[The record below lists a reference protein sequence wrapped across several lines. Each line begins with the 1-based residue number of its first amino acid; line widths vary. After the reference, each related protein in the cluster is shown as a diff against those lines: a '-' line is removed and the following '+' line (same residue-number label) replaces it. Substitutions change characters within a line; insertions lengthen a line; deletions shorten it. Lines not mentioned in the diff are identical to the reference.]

1 MGQIK
6 SIDLPEPGTH
16 GASVAAPSKSHWW
29 LWVLVF
35 AAIALGGWYYR
46 NSRSASSSAD
56 AAAPGAPGKGKGG
69 FSAGNMVVPVVV
81 ATAQRGDLPVY
92 FNGLGTVTA
101 FNTVTV
107 RSRVDG
113 QLISIAFKE
122 GQFVHDGDVLA
133 QIDPRPFQ
141 VQLGQA
147 LGQLAKDQAQR
158 KDAEVNYERFKLLF
172 KEGVIPQ
179 QQLDT
184 QAALVGQFDGAI
196 ASDQS
201 QIDNAKLQL
210 TYSRITAPISG
221 RIGLR
226 LVDVGNI
233 VHASD
238 SNGLLVITQLQP
250 ISVIFSLPQDQLPA
264 VNSKLRSG
272 VQLTVDAYD
281 RDDTAKI
288 ASGKLQTIDNQI
300 DPTTGTYKLKSIFAN
315 ADNALFPNQ
324 FVNVH
329 LLVDT
334 KRNLTIVPAA
344 AIQRGPQGTYLYGV
358 VKDPATK
365 DTIAKIYPVTIAQIT
380 GNSIGLSAGLN
391 PGDMVVIDGQDK
403 LQDGTKI
410 NPTPAGGSNGASR
423 GSASPPPAQGAP
435 QTGNPAKGHAAGS
448 PR

>member
-1 MGQIK
+1 MGQTK
-6 SIDLPEPGTH
+6 SIDLPEPGARS
-16 GASVAAPSKSHWW
+16 GAPTVPSQRRWW
-29 LWVLVF
+29 LWVLVLG
-35 AAIALGGWYYR
+35 AIALVGWYYR
-46 NSRSASSSAD
+46 NSRNASPTTG
-56 AAAPGAPGKGKGG
+56 AAAPGAPSKAG
-69 FSAGNMVVPVVV
+69 FGAGNFVVPVVV

-113 QLISIAFKE
+113 QLISVAFKE
-122 GQFVHDGDVLA
+122 GQFVHEGDLLA

-147 LGQLAKDQAQR
+147 LGLLAKDQAQR
-158 KDAEVNYERFKLLF
+158 KDAQVNLERYMLLF

-226 LVDVGNI
+226 LVDAGNI
-233 VHASD
+233 VHSTD
-238 SNGLLVITQLQP
+238 TNGIRVITPLQP
-250 ISVIFSLPQDQLPA
+250 ISVIFSLPQDQLPD
-264 VNSKLRSG
+264 VNAKLRSG
-272 VQLTVDAYD
+272 VQLVVDAYD

-300 DPTTGTYKLKSIFAN
+300 DSTTGTYKLKSIFAN
-315 ADNALFPNQ
+315 ADNSLFPNQ

-344 AIQRGPQGTYLYGV
+344 AIQRGPQGTYVYAV
-358 VKDPATK
+358 AKDSANK
-365 DTIAKIYPVTIAQIT
+365 DTISKITPVTIAQTT
-380 GNSIGLSAGLN
+380 GDSVGVGAGLN
-391 PGDMVVIDGQDK
+391 AGDLVVIDGQDK

-410 NPTPAGGSNGASR
+410 NPSTSSGGMGAI
-423 GSASPPPAQGAP
+423 
-435 QTGNPAKGHAAGS
+435 
-448 PR
+448 

>member
-1 MGQIK
+1 MDQLN
-6 SIDLPEPGTH
+6 SIDLPEPRAH
-16 GASVAAPSKSHWW
+16 GATTAEPAKRRWW
-29 LWVLVF
+29 LWVLV
-35 AAIALGGWYYR
+35 LGVVAFGVWYYR
-46 NSRSASSSAD
+46 NSRNASQAATA
-56 AAAPGAPGKGKGG
+56 AAAPGAAAKGKGG
-69 FSAGNMVVPVVV
+69 SGAGGFVVPVVV
-81 ATAQRGDLPVY
+81 STAQRGDLPVY

-113 QLISIAFKE
+113 QLVSVAFKE
-122 GQFVHDGDVLA
+122 GQFVHQGDLLA

-141 VQLGQA
+141 VQLEQA
-147 LGQLAKDQAQR
+147 VGQLAKDQAQR
-158 KDAEVNYERFKLLF
+158 KDAEVNFERYKLLF

-184 QAALVGQFDGAI
+184 QGALVGQVDGALT
-196 ASDQS
+196 SDQS

-226 LVDVGNI
+226 LVDAGNI

-238 SNGLLVITQLQP
+238 INGLLVITQLQP
-250 ISVIFSLPQDQLPA
+250 ISVIFSLPQDQLPQ
-264 VNSKLRSG
+264 VNAKLHAG
-272 VQLTVDAYD
+272 VQLGVDAYD

-288 ASGKLQTIDNQI
+288 ASGKLETIDNQI
-300 DPTTGTYKLKSIFAN
+300 DITTGTYKLKSVFTN

-334 KRNLTIVPAA
+334 KHNLTIVPAA
-344 AIQRGPQGTYLYGV
+344 AIQRGPQGTYVY
-358 VKDPATK
+358 AA
-365 DTIAKIYPVTIAQIT
+365 DTDNTAKIRIVTIAQAT
-380 GNSIGLSAGLN
+380 GDSVGLSAGLN
-391 PGDMVVIDGQDK
+391 SGDRVVIDGLDK

-410 NPTPAGGSNGASR
+410 NPSPSTGANAAGRS
-423 GSASPPPAQGAP
+423 SAPPSAGQGAP
-435 QTGNPAKGHAAGS
+435 QPGSPSKGRAGGS

>member
-1 MGQIK
+1 MGQTK

-16 GASVAAPSKSHWW
+16 AASVAASFKSRWW
-29 LWVLVF
+29 FWVLVL
-35 AAIALGGWYYR
+35 AAIVVGGWYYR
-46 NSRSASSSAD
+46 NSRSAGSSAD
-56 AAAPGAPGKGKGG
+56 AAAPGAPSKGKGG
-69 FSAGNMVVPVVV
+69 FSAGSIVVPVVV

-113 QLISIAFKE
+113 QLTSIAFKE
-122 GQFVHDGDVLA
+122 GQFVHEGDLLA

-141 VQLGQA
+141 VQLAQA

-158 KDAEVNYERFKLLF
+158 RDAEVNLERFKLLF

-201 QIDNAKLQL
+201 QVDNAKLQL
-210 TYSRITAPISG
+210 TYSRITSPISG

-238 SNGLLVITQLQP
+238 TNGLLVITQLQP
-250 ISVIFSLPQDQLPA
+250 ISVIFSLPQDQLPD

-272 VQLTVDAYD
+272 VQLIVDAYD

-300 DPTTGTYKLKSIFAN
+300 DLTTGTYKLKSIFSN
-315 ADNALFPNQ
+315 ADNVLFPNQ

-334 KRNLTIVPAA
+334 RRNLTIVPTA
-344 AIQRGPQGTYLYGV
+344 AIQRGPQGTYLYAAAP
-358 VKDPATK
+358 DNT
-365 DTIAKIYPVTIAQIT
+365 AKIRIVTIAQTT
-380 GNSIGLSAGLN
+380 GNSIGLSAGVN
-391 PGDMVVIDGQDK
+391 PGDMVVIDG
-403 LQDGTKI
+403 
-410 NPTPAGGSNGASR
+410 
-423 GSASPPPAQGAP
+423 
-435 QTGNPAKGHAAGS
+435 
-448 PR
+448 

>member
-1 MGQIK
+1 MGQLN
-6 SIDLPEPGTH
+6 SIDLPEPGTR
-16 GASVAAPSKSHWW
+16 STVAAVPSKSRWW
-29 LWVLVF
+29 LWVFVLGVV
-35 AAIALGGWYYR
+35 ALGGWYYYSSR
-46 NSRSASSSAD
+46 NASQAAD
-56 AAAPGAPGKGKGG
+56 AASPGAAGKGKGSSG
-69 FSAGNMVVPVVV
+69 AGAGGLVVPVVV

-101 FNTVTV
+101 YNTVTV

-113 QLISIAFKE
+113 QLVSVAFKE
-122 GQFVHDGDVLA
+122 GQFVHEGDLLA

-141 VQLGQA
+141 VMLEQA

-158 KDAEVNYERFKLLF
+158 RDAEVNHERFKLLF

-196 ASDQS
+196 ESDQS
-201 QIDNAKLQL
+201 QINNAKLQL

-226 LVDVGNI
+226 LVDAGNI

-238 SNGLLVITQLQP
+238 TNGLLVITQLQP
-250 ISVIFSLPQDQLPA
+250 ISVIFSLPQDQLPD

-272 VQLTVDAYD
+272 VQLIVDAYD

-300 DPTTGTYKLKSIFAN
+300 DLTTGTYKLKSIFSN
-315 ADNALFPNQ
+315 ADNVLFPNQ

-334 KRNLTIVPAA
+334 RRNLTIVPTA
-344 AIQRGPQGTYLYGV
+344 AIQRGPQGTYLYAAAP
-358 VKDPATK
+358 DNT
-365 DTIAKIYPVTIAQIT
+365 AKIRIVTIAQTT
-380 GNSIGLSAGLN
+380 GNSIGLSAGVN
-391 PGDMVVIDGQDK
+391 PGDMVVIDG
-403 LQDGTKI
+403 
-410 NPTPAGGSNGASR
+410 
-423 GSASPPPAQGAP
+423 
-435 QTGNPAKGHAAGS
+435 
-448 PR
+448 

>member
-1 MGQIK
+1 MGQTK

-16 GASVAAPSKSHWW
+16 AASVASSSKSRWW
-29 LWVLVF
+29 LWVVAL
-35 AAIALGGWYYR
+35 ALLALGGWYYR
-46 NSRSASSSAD
+46 NSRSAGSAAD
-56 AAAPGAPGKGKGG
+56 AAAPGAPGKGRGG
-69 FSAGNMVVPVVV
+69 FSAGGMVVPVVV

-122 GQFVHDGDVLA
+122 GQFVHEGDLLA

-141 VQLGQA
+141 VQLAQA

-158 KDAEVNYERFKLLF
+158 RDAEVNLERFKLLF

-238 SNGLLVITQLQP
+238 TNGLLVITQLQP
-250 ISVIFSLPQDQLPA
+250 ISVIFSLPEDQLPD

-272 VQLTVDAYD
+272 VQLVVDAYD

-300 DPTTGTYKLKSIFAN
+300 DLTTGTYKLKSMFAN
-315 ADNALFPNQ
+315 ADNSLFPNQ

-334 KRNLTIVPAA
+334 KRNLTIVPAS

-358 VKDPATK
+358 AKDPSNK
-365 DTIAKIYPVTIAQIT
+365 DTVAKIYPVTIAQTT
-380 GNSIGLSAGLN
+380 GNSVGLSAGLN

-403 LQDGTKI
+403 LQDGTKV
-410 NPTPAGGSNGASR
+410 NPSPVNGSNGAGR
-423 GSASPPPAQGAP
+423 GSASPSPAPSAP
-435 QTGNPAKGHAAGS
+435 QKGSPSKDHAGGS